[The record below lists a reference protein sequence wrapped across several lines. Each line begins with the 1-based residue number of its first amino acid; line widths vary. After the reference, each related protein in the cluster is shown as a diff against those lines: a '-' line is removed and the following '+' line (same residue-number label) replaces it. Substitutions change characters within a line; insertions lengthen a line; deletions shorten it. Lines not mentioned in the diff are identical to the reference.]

1 MKRTTKKVGRP
12 SKTTTR
18 TTKTVTWNS
27 MDDIAKDV
35 NVVLHS
41 LIYQDG
47 RFTTSEATAISKI
60 YGNQLSLAKI
70 KLDAAKIH
78 SRSSSTTK
86 DDGLSLG

>member
-18 TTKTVTWNS
+18 TTKTVSYNN
-27 MDDIAKDV
+27 MDVIAADV

-41 LIYQDG
+41 LIHQDG

-60 YGNQLSLAKI
+60 YGNQLTLAKI
-70 KLDAAKIH
+70 KLDATRLH
-78 SRSSSTTK
+78 TRSSSTAK
-86 DDGLSLG
+86 DDVLTLG